1 MTTLV
6 SVDQTVGDLTLH
18 TGRAGLLSAVGHD
31 LTLVVRAWSAQAT
44 VEDDGAVTALRL
56 VAQLR
61 SLCVLR
67 GEGGLKPL
75 SDKDRANI
83 IDNAMKTL
91 KAKLHPEL
99 VFEARDLQL
108 RDGEAELVGTVEVAG
123 RTGSQ
128 VVQVNLVCDSGTVHV
143 VGRGDLLQSAFGITP
158 YSAMLGQLRVRD
170 LVRLSANV
178 TVAAP

>member
-1 MTTLV
+1 MTMLV
-6 SVDQTVGDLTLH
+6 SVDQTAGDLTLH
-18 TGRAGLLSAVGHD
+18 TGRAGLVSAVGHD
-31 LTLVVRAWSAQAT
+31 LTLLVGAWTAQAT

-61 SLCVLR
+61 SLSVLR

-75 SDKDRANI
+75 TDKDRVSI

-91 KAKLHPEL
+91 KVRAHPEL
-99 VFEARDLQL
+99 VFDARDLTL
-108 RDGEAELVGTVEVAG
+108 RDGETELVGTVELAG

-128 VVQVNLVCDSGTVHV
+128 LVHV
-143 VGRGDLLQSAFGITP
+143 RLVRDGGAVHVRGQGDLLQSAFGITP

-170 LVRLSANV
+170 MVQLSADV
-178 TVAAP
+178 TVTAP

>member
-6 SVDQTVGDLTLH
+6 SVDQTAGELTLH
-18 TGRAGLLSAVGHD
+18 TGRAGLVSAVGHD
-31 LTLVVRAWSAQAT
+31 LTLLVGVWSAEAT
-44 VEDDGAVTALRL
+44 VQEGGAVTALRL

-61 SLCVLR
+61 SLSVLR

-75 SDKDRANI
+75 SDKDRTSI

-108 RDGEAELVGTVEVAG
+108 RDGEADVVGTVELAG

-128 VVQVNLVCDSGTVHV
+128 VVQVSIVRDSGNVHV
-143 VGRGDLLQSAFGITP
+143 LGRGDLLQSAFGITP

-170 LVRLSANV
+170 LVQLSV
-178 TVAAP
+178 DLTVAAP